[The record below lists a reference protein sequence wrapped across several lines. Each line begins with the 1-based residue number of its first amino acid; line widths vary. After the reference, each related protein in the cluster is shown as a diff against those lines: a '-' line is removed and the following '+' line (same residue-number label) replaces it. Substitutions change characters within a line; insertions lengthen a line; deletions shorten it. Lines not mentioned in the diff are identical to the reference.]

1 VLGASYDK
9 VDANRA
15 FCEKFSFPFKLLTFD
30 KVTGSTW
37 GASDSSD
44 PDYPR
49 RISYLIGPDR
59 KIVKAYATVN
69 PKAHPAEVLTDIRSQ
84 G

>member
-15 FCEKFSFPFKLLTFD
+15 FCDKFSFPFRLLTFD
-30 KVTGSTW
+30 KTTGGTW
-37 GASDSSD
+37 GATDPSD

-59 KIVKAYATVN
+59 TIVKAYETVE
-69 PKAHPAEVLTDIRSQ
+69 PAVHPAEVLADVGSQ
-84 G
+84 